1 MFIEKLINGKMD
13 IYSVCHFQALFKS
26 TNHYYFIQTA

>member
-26 TNHYYFIQTA
+26 TNH